1 MSVLEEFR
9 DPPHAEPADHRG
21 RDLVADEITENRRM
35 TGMLRHRLAH
45 RSHDLAP
52 VFCPDEELDVLGPRQ
67 RDQDAH
73 PGSRAAIE
81 KPARRHDDK
90 CARR

>member
-1 MSVLEEFR
+1 
-9 DPPHAEPADHRG
+9 
-21 RDLVADEITENRRM
+21 M

-45 RSHDLAP
+45 CSHDLAP

-73 PGSRAAIE
+73 PGRHAAIE
-81 KPARRHDDK
+81 KPARRQVIN
-90 CARR
+90 ARDVDPEFPHLEQIAPGLLG